1 MYRSGYYCNSLKMS
15 ANVKLLKDAPI
26 LVDLWVNLAYY
37 KVSTPAMLLMV
48 FDEVKE

>member
-26 LVDLWVNLAYY
+26 LVDLWVNLAY